1 MDRRNALK
9 RIGLSF
15 GSIAVSSGIISLVQ
29 SCNSNN
35 DNYDYSFFNRN
46 KINFLNRILEIIIP
60 ETDSPG
66 ANALSLSK
74 FIDAYISRNISS
86 EDQNYLNVSIDEFI
100 KMIVTS
106 ENKLSIEDVDNK
118 NLERYFAEHIDNESM
133 IANDGKNYSEICNIL
148 REMGVNSYMANKYV
162 MINMLGFVSVPGYY
176 DGNVDI

>member
-66 ANALSLSK
+66 ANALNLSK

-86 EDQNYLNVSIDEFI
+86 KDQNYLNVSIDEFI

-106 ENKLSIEDVDNK
+106 DKSL
-118 NLERYFAEHIDNESM
+118 
-133 IANDGKNYSEICNIL
+133 IALIKK
-148 REMGVNSYMANKYV
+148 A
-162 MINMLGFVSVPGYY
+162 
-176 DGNVDI
+176 